1 MAYNKKQTQKDKI
14 QTYGIMKI
22 PITEELK
29 DASILLGH
37 EMSRQD
43 IKDVFDLIKGKV
55 DVKYRDDQR
64 KDSRHLVKQLVD
76 AKLKEMKKQGARVPR
91 LMHNERVSGGRCFF
105 GQPE

>member
-22 PITEELK
+22 PITEALK

-55 DVKYRDDQR
+55 DVKFRDVQR
-64 KDSRHLVKQLVD
+64 KDSRRLVKQLVG
-76 AKLKEMKKQGARVPR
+76 AKLKETEETKKY
-91 LMHNERVSGGRCFF
+91 NENRKEAEEGG
-105 GQPE
+105 